1 MPNFVMQHYSYDQ
14 CTLLRNKGG
23 IYHLLGCNVNLDGVS
38 DSGLVRIPHRV
49 RNVAATQGPEFS

>member
-1 MPNFVMQHYSYDQ
+1 MMQHYSYDQ
-14 CTLLRNKGG
+14 CTLLRNKDG
-23 IYHLLGCNVNLDGVS
+23 IYHLLGCNVNLNGVS